1 MVRILS
7 KTFEKLILE
16 FVNLLYTSCSN
27 VLKDLMIIHTIQ
39 AHRLKKSLFL
49 LLFPVLLL
57 CDPLF
62 LHQRKKERVRVIRVL
77 TEYLDQITHAASNL
91 VYAFCTNILNQI
103 FPILSIHENA
113 IYKPFLFIFCPRSKS
128 FRFSYSLL
136 ISFS

>member
-91 VYAFCTNILNQI
+91 VYAFCTNILNQLL
-103 FPILSIHENA
+103 PILRQYKTSRIRNLNIWPKAKIFHFSIREA
-113 IYKPFLFIFCPRSKS
+113 LKKV
-128 FRFSYSLL
+128 
-136 ISFS
+136 